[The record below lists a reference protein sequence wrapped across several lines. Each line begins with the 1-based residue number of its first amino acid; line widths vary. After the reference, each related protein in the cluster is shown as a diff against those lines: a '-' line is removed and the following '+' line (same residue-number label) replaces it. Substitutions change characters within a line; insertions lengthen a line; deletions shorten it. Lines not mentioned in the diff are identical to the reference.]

1 MRPSLRKA
9 EYGQLVADLSTLLEQ
24 ARRRTVR
31 TVNAMMTTVYWE
43 MGRRIVEFE
52 QAGKRR
58 AAYGQEL
65 LERLSEDLTKQFGR
79 GFSRY
84 NLARF
89 RDFYLAFPPERIRA
103 TLSRES
109 QSTIFPVFPGDWRHE
124 HG

>member
-31 TVNAMMTTVYWE
+31 TVNAVMTTVYWE
-43 MGRRIVEFE
+43 MGRRIIEFE

-84 NLARF
+84 NLACF

-103 TLSRES
+103 ILSRES
-109 QSTIFPVFPGDWRHE
+109 RSTIFPVFPGN
-124 HG
+124 